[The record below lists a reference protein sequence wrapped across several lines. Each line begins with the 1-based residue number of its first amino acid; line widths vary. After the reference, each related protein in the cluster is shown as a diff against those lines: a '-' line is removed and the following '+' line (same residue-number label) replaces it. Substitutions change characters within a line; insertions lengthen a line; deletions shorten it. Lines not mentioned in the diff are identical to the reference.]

1 MKRLIYL
8 FTILDLKFIPYA
20 LHTVQY
26 ITRSFFA
33 KSAWIKKVLVIYE
46 KQKL

>member
-1 MKRLIYL
+1 MKQFINFL
-8 FTILDLKFIPYA
+8 TILDLKFITYA

-33 KSAWIKKVLVIYE
+33 KTTWIKTVLVIYE